1 MSERTAPNPAAFY
14 ESYQVRY
21 LFAPWSLGLIDRVR
35 PQPGERVLDL
45 ACGTGAV
52 ARETVKRI
60 SPGGSVVGVDISPD
74 MLRVANEIVGTRDG
88 VVQWQQASAD
98 SLPLPD
104 ASVDVAICQQ
114 GLQFF
119 PDKPAAL
126 RELRRVLKPGG
137 RVALSVWRTIEHH
150 PVAQAMSTAASGKFG
165 AMIRVSFALGE
176 DGALQR
182 MLEDAGFQSVRVES
196 VQKDIVFPSADE
208 FVANTVRGVAA
219 ALPELRAMTDDQRAQ
234 LVAAVQAE
242 VAPALRSYA
251 SDGELRFPTA
261 AHVATAR
268 N

>member
-1 MSERTAPNPAAFY
+1 MSEQTAPNPAAFY

-21 LFAPWSLGLIDRVR
+21 LFVPWSLDLIDRAR

-52 ARETVKRI
+52 AREVVQRI

-104 ASVDVAICQQ
+104 ASVDVALCQQ
-114 GLQFF
+114 GVQFF

-137 RVALSVWRTIEHH
+137 RVALSVWRTIEHF
-150 PVAQAMSTAASGKFG
+150 PVMQAMSTAANGKL
-165 AMIRVSFALGE
+165 AVIKVSFTLGE

-182 MLEDAGFQSVRVES
+182 LLEDAGFQSVHVES

-208 FVANTVRGVAA
+208 FVANTVRGAA
-219 ALPELRAMTDDQRAQ
+219 AAIPELRAMTDDERAQ
-234 LVAAVQAE
+234 LAAAVQAE
-242 VAPALRSYA
+242 VAPALRSYT
-251 SDGELRFPTA
+251 SGGELRFPTA